1 MTTPSQLPTLDSG
14 SSLWFDQ
21 VYKATQA
28 SKTCVVPQKYFDVL
42 SAWGF
47 VTGTPEAAKLTSQGM
62 SRQISTEQA
71 AKSTAR
77 SKRK

>member
-1 MTTPSQLPTLDSG
+1 MTTPSLPTLDSG
-14 SSLWFDQ
+14 STLWFEQ

-47 VTGTPEAAKLTSQGM
+47 VTGTPEAAKLTGQGLA
-62 SRQISTEQA
+62 RQISNEQA
-71 AKSTAR
+71 VKSTP
-77 SKRK
+77 KKNRK